1 MNRKKEVAVLIPSL
15 APSDR
20 LIEIIGNIKK
30 VGFERILIVNDGS
43 DLSYDECFNK
53 AEDLGV
59 TVISHAVNLGKG
71 RALKTGINYILTE
84 WKDCVGVITA
94 DSDGQHSAEDIL
106 KCKEELLAT
115 GDKLVLGCRNF
126 SETNIPLKSK
136 VGNIITA
143 RVMQILVGVSVSDTQ
158 TGLRG
163 FSRELMKRYLEV
175 SGERFEYETNVL
187 LFSKEEGIDIV
198 EVDIETIYLENNKSS
213 HFRPFIDSVKIYGL
227 FLKFIIA
234 SLSSFIIDIGLF
246 SLASFLFKDIFP
258 TYYIIVSTVFA
269 RVVSS
274 MYNFIVNKQG
284 VFKNNDNLGG
294 VMVKYYTL
302 SIIQMLISALGVWSF
317 HNIFKGSETVI
328 KIIVDSILFLISFQ
342 IQREWVFEKKADKE
356 K

>member
-1 MNRKKEVAVLIPSL
+1 MNNNRKVAVLIPSL
-15 APSDR
+15 SPSNK
-20 LIEIIGNIKK
+20 LIDIIRSVKEI
-30 VGFERILIVNDGS
+30 GFEQILVVNDGS
-43 DLSYDECFNK
+43 DSSYDEYFDK
-53 AEDLGV
+53 VKKLGV

-94 DSDGQHSAEDIL
+94 DSDGQHRAADIL
-106 KCKEELLAT
+106 KCREELLINE
-115 GDKLVLGCRNF
+115 DKLVLGCRNF

-136 VGNIITA
+136 LGNIITA
-143 RVMQILVGVSVSDTQ
+143 RVMQILVGVNVSDTQ

-187 LFSKEEGIDIV
+187 LFSKEESIDIV
-198 EVDIETIYLENNKSS
+198 EVEIETIYLEDNKSS
-213 HFRPFIDSVKIYGL
+213 HFRPVIDSVKIYGL
-227 FLKFIIA
+227 FFKFIIA

-246 SLASFLFKDIFP
+246 SLASFLFKDTFP
-258 TYYIIVSTVFA
+258 TYYIIVSTVLA

-284 VFKNNDNLGG
+284 VFKNNDNLGK

-302 SIIQMLISALGVWSF
+302 SIIQMTVSGLGVWF
-317 HNIFKGSETVI
+317 LHNIFMGNETVI

-342 IQREWVFEKKADKE
+342 VQREWVFKMKANKE